1 MALPTLLSP
10 TILAATVNQ
19 IAPLFMPGANGDHQA
34 AREAVTALLADYK
47 PQTNE
52 ELTLAADIV
61 HYRFLAADNLARSS
75 DPELSLTK
83 VLRLRGSAV
92 SLSREAHKAQRKLD
106 KLQAIRASATP
117 QPAAQ
122 PQAAA
127 SETAATS
134 PNQPVP
140 PTQAELATLQTAR
153 EILNGKK
160 PITASTFGGKDAAQ
174 QMRKRL
180 MVQTMNENAARRAA
194 EHARKIA
201 EQAAAQVALSN
212 ISLTPIAERSS
223 D

>member
-1 MALPTLLSP
+1 MALPTHLSP

-19 IAPLFMPGANGDHQA
+19 IAPLFMPGAKGDEQA
-34 AREAVTALLADYK
+34 ARDAVTTLLADYK

-61 HYRFLAADNLARSS
+61 HYRFLAMDNLARSS

-106 KLQAIRASATP
+106 KLQAISTIATS

-122 PQAAA
+122 PEAAQSEPAQSERAQSEPAQPPAA
-127 SETAATS
+127 SPS
-134 PNQPVP
+134 QPAP
-140 PTQAELATLQTAR
+140 PTAAELAALQTAR

-160 PITASTFGGKDAAQ
+160 PITASTFGGNDAAQ

-194 EHARKIA
+194 EHARLAA
-201 EQAAAQVALSN
+201 EKAAAQVA
-212 ISLTPIAERSS
+212 
-223 D
+223 